1 MWSRPPALS
10 GQCEP
15 SWAGDLCPRD
25 SGLYPELCPESCW
38 GPGRGPARVRG
49 ASAGTFWQGAPW
61 VGPTTKLSGHPVRT
75 QVEGTAPPL
84 SPYGNPPPAL
94 ALRLRPSAAARAGG
108 ERGDLTLRA
117 SGRTARS
124 PQAAQTRR
132 LPRRS
137 AASAAADSAPVGLC
151 AVPGPPR
158 PPCPPPPWS
167 SCCAPSCAP
176 RPCGPSGAPG
186 PAASARGAPTT
197 RTRAPCSSRSTAG
210 RRWEEAGRRP
220 RDHKGPARAPLLTG
234 LCSCLHLGNACLKFA
249 VKYTVWEILTL
260 YKRRKVVLAGIPP
273 FALEILGAGT
283 Q

>member
-25 SGLYPELCPESCW
+25 SGLYPKLCPESCW

-75 QVEGTAPPL
+75 QVEGTAPPR

-108 ERGDLTLRA
+108 ERGDLTLRV

-210 RRWEEAGRRP
+210 RRWSPNKPPRPELEAGEGKGWGWRGRGCGSASLAGVSRALAELAP
-220 RDHKGPARAPLLTG
+220 AGPAG
-234 LCSCLHLGNACLKFA
+234 LKHFLRVRGFCQLQD
-249 VKYTVWEILTL
+249 I
-260 YKRRKVVLAGIPP
+260 
-273 FALEILGAGT
+273 
-283 Q
+283 